1 MRTPAP
7 LLCASLL
14 SVVGFGQTS
23 EPAPAFE
30 TAMIRA
36 SAPGA
41 FPFMRGPAV
50 RGGHYEVRNAS
61 MVDLVRTAYN
71 VDADKVLGGPT
82 WLEMDRFDVFAKTPG
97 KPPADTQRLMLRALL
112 ADRFKLVVHNETQS
126 MPAYSMSAGK
136 HPTLKKS
143 DPSGKSGCKFDVQ
156 GMSLQSTGAAAPAA
170 VPASAPMFQYT
181 CRNVTMTAFA
191 EELRRMPMS
200 QQYLRDVPILDKTG
214 LEGAWDFELKYSL
227 RGPFG
232 ASTDLVTLP
241 DAVEKQLGLKLE
253 VVKVP
258 MPVVVVDSVNQK
270 PTPDPPGAEEA
281 LKLSAVPTEFEVA
294 DIKPSDPDSKGMRF
308 NIQAGGR
315 INISGT
321 TLKLLIQQ
329 AWSVTEEMIVGAPKW
344 MDSDRF
350 DIIAKASTG
359 AQAGDTS
366 APPIDIDTVWMM
378 LRGLLKER
386 FKLEVHNEERPI
398 SAYTLLAVNPKLK
411 KADPTSRTRFAEGP
425 AADAKDPRNTNPAL
439 SRLVTVQNMT
449 MTQFAAQLQRIAPGY
464 IRLPVQDATGLEG
477 SYTFTLSFSP
487 AGAVRGVGGGGR
499 GGAAGM
505 DGGPAPAGAPDASD
519 PSGAIPLPQ
528 AIEKQLGLKLEL
540 RKRPVNVLVID
551 RIERTPT
558 EN

>member
-1 MRTPAP
+1 MRTSAP
-7 LLCASLL
+7 LLYASLL
-14 SVVGFGQTS
+14 SVVVFGQTS

-30 TAMIRA
+30 TAIIRA
-36 SAPGA
+36 STPAT

-50 RGGHYEVRNAS
+50 RGGHYEMRNAT

-71 VDADKVLGGPT
+71 VDADKVLGGPS

-97 KPPADTQRLMLRALL
+97 KPSADAQRTMLRSLL
-112 ADRFKLVVHNETQS
+112 ADRFKLVLHNETQS
-126 MPAYSMSAGK
+126 MPAYSMTAGK
-136 HPTLKKS
+136 HPALKKS
-143 DPSGKSGCKFDVQ
+143 DAAGNTGCKFDIQ
-156 GMSLQSTGAAAPAA
+156 GMSPQGPGAGAPA
-170 VPASAPMFQYT
+170 STPMFQYT
-181 CRNVTMTAFA
+181 CRNVTMASFA

-214 LEGAWDFELKYSL
+214 IEGAWDFELKYSL
-227 RGPFG
+227 RGPVG
-232 ASTDLVTLP
+232 APTDLVTLP

-294 DIKPSDPDSKGMRF
+294 DVKPSDPDSKGMRF

-321 TLKLLIQQ
+321 TLKVLIQQ

-344 MDSDRF
+344 LDSDRF

-378 LRGLLKER
+378 LRGLLKDR

-411 KADPTSRTRFAEGP
+411 KADATSRTRFVEGP

-477 SYTFTLSFSP
+477 SYSFTLSFSP
-487 AGAVRGVGGGGR
+487 AGAARGVGGGGGGR
-499 GGAAGM
+499 GGSIGM
-505 DGGPAPAGAPDASD
+505 DAGPAPAGAPDASD

-540 RKRPVNVLVID
+540 RKRSVNVLVID